1 MEIVTSSNMIR
12 RFRVIKEF
20 QMNLG
25 LSKTTEINKEGT
37 KGGQQIVIK
46 IKDPF
51 VKRYFML
58 TGNYLVKSGNI
69 GSLNF
74 YMDNTVGYDNF
85 LIYDKDKE
93 YKFQFKDT
101 GDVRSYLSDILDSI
115 LNEEI
120 SPNNLEMNMEE
131 EIEFK
136 IDKNLPQREFLE
148 KQREMNEEMAKM
160 NIKNK

>member
-1 MEIVTSSNMIR
+1 MIK
-12 RFRVIKEF
+12 RFKSINEF

-25 LSKTTEINKEGT
+25 LSKTTEINKEGI

-51 VKRYFML
+51 VKRYLML

-69 GSLNF
+69 GSLSF
-74 YMDNTVGYDNF
+74 YMDNTVGYNNF

-93 YKFQFKDT
+93 YKFEYKET
-101 GDVRSYLSDILDSI
+101 EDVRSYLSDILDGI
-115 LNEEI
+115 LNGKI
-120 SPNNLEMNMEE
+120 KPNNLEMDMEE
-131 EIEFK
+131 EIEFR
-136 IDKNLPQREFLE
+136 IDKNLPQKDFLE

>member
-12 RFRVIKEF
+12 RFRGIKEF

-37 KGGQQIVIK
+37 KSGQQIIIK

-51 VKRYFML
+51 VKRYLML

-74 YMDNTVGYDNF
+74 YMDNSVGYNNF

-93 YKFQFKDT
+93 YKFDFKDT
-101 GDVRSYLSDILDSI
+101 GDIRSYLSDILDKI
-115 LNEEI
+115 LNNELT
-120 SPNNLEMNMEE
+120 PTNLEMNMEE
-131 EIEFK
+131 EIEFRL
-136 IDKNLPQREFLE
+136 DKNLPQREFLE
-148 KQREMNEEMAKM
+148 KQKEMQEEMARMK
-160 NIKNK
+160 I